1 MKTLYT
7 FAPIFQLDFSSDSLI
22 TIAIALVAIAIGW
35 LILRFVLKI
44 AWRAFLIGCL
54 GILILGA
61 IVVGA
66 TFFLGS

>member
-1 MKTLYT
+1 MKTLYSY
-7 FAPIFQLDFSSDSLI
+7 APIFQQDFSPDSLV
-22 TIAIALVAIAIGW
+22 TIAVAFVAIAIGW
-35 LILRFVLKI
+35 LILRIVLKI

-54 GILILGA
+54 GILILGG

>member
-7 FAPIFQLDFSSDSLI
+7 FAPIFQQDFTPDSLA
-22 TIAIALVAIAIGW
+22 TIAVALVAVAIGW

-61 IVVGA
+61 VLAGA